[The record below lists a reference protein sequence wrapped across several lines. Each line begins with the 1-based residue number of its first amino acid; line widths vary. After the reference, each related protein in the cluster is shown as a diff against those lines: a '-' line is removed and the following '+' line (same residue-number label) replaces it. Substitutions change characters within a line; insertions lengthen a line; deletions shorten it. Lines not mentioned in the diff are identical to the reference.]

1 MLWGNWSFLGL
12 VSASPG
18 EADIMPTCLILL
30 CPPTQPSWQVLA
42 DPVLAES
49 MLKKREA
56 FRVRDRV

>member
-1 MLWGNWSFLGL
+1 
-12 VSASPG
+12 
-18 EADIMPTCLILL
+18 MPSCLILL